1 MRKLIYGGTIVNEGR
16 TFKGAVV
23 VDNERIAEIT
33 ENTQSS
39 RGTFDETIDATGC
52 FVLPGVI
59 DTHVHFREPGLEEK
73 ATIASESRAAAYG
86 GVTSFVEMPN
96 TNPQT
101 TSLEVLN
108 DKFERAERT
117 SHVNYSFFFGATN
130 ANAELIKE
138 LDIHGVPGVKL
149 FMGASTGNML
159 VDQRNALENVFSK
172 AAEMNLPVMTHCEDS
187 SIINANM
194 KRAKELY
201 GEDPD
206 ITHHHEIRSED
217 ACLQSSRLA
226 VELALKHNTRL
237 HIAHLS
243 TAKELS
249 LLELPG
255 AKDLVTLEAVIAHLY
270 FSNEDYLTKKAL
282 IKCNPSIKT
291 VNDRAELRKALADGR
306 ITTIGTDHAPHLL
319 SQKQGGCAKAVSG
332 MPFIQFSLVTMLEM
346 VDNGVLTIEK
356 LVELMAHAPAKLL
369 NINERGYLRKG
380 FKADIAIVKPNEP
393 WKLTEDIIQSKCK
406 WSPMQGHEYNWKV
419 IHTFCNGRHILNN
432 DKFDAECRGEKLSF
446 R

>member
-23 VDNERIAEIT
+23 IDNDRIAEIT
-33 ENTQSS
+33 ENTQPS
-39 RGTFDETIDATGC
+39 RGTFDETVDATGC

-101 TSLEVLN
+101 TSLEALN

-138 LDIHGVPGVKL
+138 LDIRDVPGVKL

-187 SIINANM
+187 GIINANM

-206 ITHHHEIRSED
+206 ITHHHKIRSGE

-270 FSNEDYLTKKAL
+270 FSNEDYLTKRAL

-291 VNDRAELRKALADGR
+291 ANDRSELRKALMDGR
-306 ITTIGTDHAPHLL
+306 ISTIGTDHAPHLL
-319 SQKQGGCAKAVSG
+319 SQKQGGCAKATSG
-332 MPFIQFSLVTMLEM
+332 MPFIQFSLVTMLEL
-346 VDNGVLTIEK
+346 VDDGVLTIEK
-356 LVELMAHAPAKLL
+356 LVELMAHAPAKLFK
-369 NINERGYLRKG
+369 INERGYLRKG
-380 FKADIAIVKPNEP
+380 FKADIAIVKSNEP

-406 WSPMQGHEYNWKV
+406 WNPMQDHEYNWKV
-419 IHTFCNGRHILNN
+419 VHTFCNGRHILNN